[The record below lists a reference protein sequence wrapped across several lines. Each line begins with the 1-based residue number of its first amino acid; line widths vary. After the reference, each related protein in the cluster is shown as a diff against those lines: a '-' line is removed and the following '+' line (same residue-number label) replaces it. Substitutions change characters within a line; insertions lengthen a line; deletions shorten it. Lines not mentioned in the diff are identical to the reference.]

1 MEQRKLMSLEFK
13 QSPSL
18 ISNIDVTVLNAN
30 ELDIKVEALD
40 FVNLNRDNYQIIIW
54 KNNLTPPYEDLDE
67 NVVAIA
73 NIPSNSSKASMT
85 LRCDSLGVNYY
96 SGIYCVGFLMGD
108 KLSSV
113 CSFASLVS
121 GTEVSVFQS
130 AVYISSV
137 GVSQVS
143 VGFVTPVNNNP
154 ESNRQYIDVFDA
166 EGSVN
171 RNSVLNIR
179 GSFSSTATGQVVLH
193 IKEGM
198 KLERGKSYRALY
210 DFNGDFES
218 YGAEAFFTIPK

>member
-18 ISNIDVTVLNAN
+18 ISNIEVTVLNAN
-30 ELDIKVEALD
+30 ELDIKVDALD
-40 FVNLNRDNYQIIIW
+40 FVNLDKDNYQIIVW
-54 KNNLTPPYEDLDE
+54 QNNLTPPYEALDE
-67 NVVAIA
+67 NVLTIE
-73 NIPSNSSKASMT
+73 NIPSNSSKAAMT
-85 LRCDSLGVNYY
+85 IKCDSLGVNFYN
-96 SGIYCVGFLMGD
+96 GIYCVGFLMGD
-108 KLSSV
+108 KPSSV
-113 CSFASLVS
+113 CSFSSLVS

-154 ESNRQYIDVFDA
+154 ELNRQYIDIFDA
-166 EGSVN
+166 EGSIN
-171 RNSVLNIR
+171 RDSVLNIR
-179 GSFSSTATGQVVLH
+179 GNFSSTAAGQVVLH
-193 IKEGM
+193 IKEGV